1 MRESG
6 CCETLFDGFYLS
18 ITIKRRNPMTQHL
31 SPEDTAADR
40 RAMRQLATVIGIF
53 FVATAILALTVGL
66 IMG

>member
-6 CCETLFDGFYLS
+6 CCATLFNGFYLS
-18 ITIKRRNPMTQHL
+18 ITIMRRNPMTQHL